1 MARPP
6 TAVVPRYK
14 TIIAQRSSN
23 MTTSTQSGKLLVVDC
38 STAMLHVLKNFTSRH
53 GYDADHYADP
63 ADACERLDKR
73 FQDFSCDY
81 RSVIL
86 GWPEGRLDMVDD
98 LLKKLSTA
106 DHDALPLII
115 VTQEMNAD
123 VMALSRRRPKTR
135 AFLWSEYQ
143 TMADD
148 IDMRARPR
156 VTAEPASPS
165 PGTVAAARPATD
177 ATAAASVLLVDT
189 APSVCES
196 LHGKLTANGY
206 QVSVSDSVAAAKQ
219 KINNERFDVVVTDF
233 FLQGESGEALCQF
246 LAESTAEQKPVCV
259 VLTAKYSDS
268 IVRQSLDVGAA
279 ACLYK
284 NESTDLLFARINALT
299 RTLRIQSGQSYR
311 QSFNAPTPAQ
321 ISAPSAASSSVK
333 TPSVKPKLVQ
343 RDGAKAPVQ
352 SASLHT
358 STRTELQAGA
368 AAASPGQGKVKL
380 VTRKPGSTTDQQGNN
395 APVVVVKKQ
404 AVQQPVG
411 AVSDSSSA
419 KQKVDAKTVGAEI
432 DTVKAAKG
440 DTTTAEPVKP
450 AQIEAKAPIEV
461 STTELLAR
469 LKGTSAAQQSL
480 LMLDFEIMAATGD
493 RMPLS
498 DSEPMQ
504 KLVTQSLH
512 KLYPKQKAQACTEKG
527 QFLLLLTT
535 IKFQDALVLTRKIL
549 QLVPNMVPYLN
560 NMKLVAHAAVVRV
573 DARQEAEP
581 TALLEQCQTACL
593 KARADRKDNAAL
605 VLPNNQYLS
614 AVVTAETQKKQPSV
628 GGDTEVK
635 AAKVSTRQPVKKPLE
650 KA

>member
-1 MARPP
+1 
-6 TAVVPRYK
+6 
-14 TIIAQRSSN
+14 

-106 DHDALPLII
+106 DHDTLPLII

-123 VMALSRRRPKTR
+123 VMALTRRRPKTR

-156 VTAEPASPS
+156 ATAEPASPA
-165 PGTVAAARPATD
+165 PGTVAAARPVAG
-177 ATAAASVLLVDT
+177 ATATASLLLVDT

-196 LHGKLTANGY
+196 LHAKLTASGY
-206 QVSVSDSVAAAKQ
+206 QVSIADSVAAAKQ
-219 KINNERFDVVVTDF
+219 KISKERFDVVVTDF
-233 FLQGESGEALCQF
+233 FLQGESGEVLCQY
-246 LAESTAEQKPVCV
+246 LAESTAEHKPLCV

-268 IVRQSLDVGAA
+268 IVRQSLDAGAV

-299 RTLRIQSGQSYR
+299 RSLRIQSGQR
-311 QSFNAPTPAQ
+311 QSFNALQPEQ
-321 ISAPSAASSSVK
+321 IKSATTGKATVSVAASGSVK
-333 TPSVKPKLVQ
+333 TPLVKPKLVE
-343 RDGAKAPVQ
+343 RPDADAPVQ

-358 STRTELQAGA
+358 STRTELQPGATATSAGQ
-368 AAASPGQGKVKL
+368 QGKVRL
-380 VTRKPGSTTDQQGNN
+380 VTRKPKSTAGQQGNN
-395 APVVVVKKQ
+395 APVVVVKKK
-404 AVQQPVG
+404 AVQQPVST
-411 AVSDSSSA
+411 VSGGSSA
-419 KQKVDAKTVGAEI
+419 KQEADAKPVGAEAGI
-432 DTVKAAKG
+432 LKSAQGTTPAAKS
-440 DTTTAEPVKP
+440 VQP
-450 AQIEAKAPIEV
+450 AKVEKAPIEV
-461 STTELLAR
+461 STTELLAQ
-469 LKGTSAAQQSL
+469 LKNNTAAQQSL

-504 KLVTQSLH
+504 KLVMQSLH
-512 KLYPKQKAQACTEKG
+512 KLYPKQKAQACTQQG

-560 NMKLVAHAAVVRV
+560 NMKLVAHATVVRV
-573 DARQEAEP
+573 DATQAAEP
-581 TALLEQCQTACL
+581 AGLLEQCQTACL
-593 KARADRKDNAAL
+593 KARADGKDNAAL

-614 AVVTAETQKKQPSV
+614 AVVATEAKKAQSAA
-628 GGDTEVK
+628 GKESAAK
-635 AAKVSTRQPVKKPLE
+635 AADVSTKLPVKKPLE